1 MKSNDGFTL
10 LESLVGL
17 AIISSLLL
25 LLLQSLNISIFQ
37 LKKTDTA
44 VLAASLSRSLLNEMG
59 VVHPLQPGEIS
70 GRIGNIANWSATISN
85 RPLFFDD
92 RVPERAGVII
102 YDVALEITIQ
112 NTQFKF
118 HTVKNTVNGNLP

>member
-10 LESLVGL
+10 LESLVSL
-17 AIISSLLL
+17 TIISSLLL

-44 VLAASLSRSLLNEMG
+44 VLAASLSRSLLNEIG
-59 VVHPLQPGEIS
+59 IVHPLQPGEIS
-70 GRIGNIANWSATISN
+70 GRIGNIANWNATISN
-85 RPLFFDD
+85 RPLFFDN
-92 RVPERAGVII
+92 RAPEKAGLMT
-102 YDVALEITIQ
+102 YDVTLEITIQ

-118 HTVKNTVNGNLP
+118 HTVKNTINGNLT

>member
-10 LESLVGL
+10 LESLVSL
-17 AIISSLLL
+17 TIISSLLL

-44 VLAASLSRSLLNEMG
+44 VLAASRSRSLLNEIG
-59 VVHPLQPGEIS
+59 IVHPLQPGEIS
-70 GRIGNIANWSATISN
+70 GRIGNIANWNATISN
-85 RPLFFDD
+85 RPLFFDN
-92 RVPERAGVII
+92 RAPEKAGAMT

-118 HTVKNTVNGNLP
+118 HTVKNTINGNLP

>member
-1 MKSNDGFTL
+1 MKSDDGFTL
-10 LESLVGL
+10 LESLVSL
-17 AIISSLLL
+17 TIISSLLL

-92 RVPERAGVII
+92 RAPEKAGVMT

-118 HTVKNTVNGNLP
+118 HTVKNTINGNLP

>member
-10 LESLVGL
+10 LESLVSL
-17 AIISSLLL
+17 TIISSLLL

-44 VLAASLSRSLLNEMG
+44 VLAASLSRSLLNEIG
-59 VVHPLQPGEIS
+59 IVHPLQLGEVS

-92 RVPERAGVII
+92 RVPVKAGVMV

-118 HTVKNTVNGNLP
+118 NTVKNTINGNLP

>member
-10 LESLVGL
+10 LESLVSL
-17 AIISSLLL
+17 TIISSLLL

-44 VLAASLSRSLLNEMG
+44 VLAASLSRSLLNEIG
-59 VVHPLQPGEIS
+59 IVHPLQLGEVS

-92 RVPERAGVII
+92 RAPEKAGVMT

>member
-10 LESLVGL
+10 LESLVSL
-17 AIISSLLL
+17 TIISSLLL

-44 VLAASLSRSLLNEMG
+44 VLAASLSRSLLNEIG
-59 VVHPLQPGEIS
+59 IVHPLQPGEMS
-70 GRIGNIANWSATISN
+70 GHIGNIANWNATISN

-92 RVPERAGVII
+92 RAPEKAGVMT

>member
-10 LESLVGL
+10 IESLVGL
-17 AIISSLLL
+17 TIISSLLL

-70 GRIGNIANWSATISN
+70 GRIGNLANWSATISN
-85 RPLFFDD
+85 RPLFFHD
-92 RVPERAGVII
+92 RAPEKTGVMI

-112 NTQFKF
+112 NTQFKI

>member
-10 LESLVGL
+10 LESLVSL
-17 AIISSLLL
+17 TIISSLLL

-44 VLAASLSRSLLNEMG
+44 VLAASLSRSLLNEIG
-59 VVHPLQPGEIS
+59 IVHPLQPGEMS
-70 GRIGNIANWSATISN
+70 GRIGNIANWNATISN

-92 RVPERAGVII
+92 RAPEKAGVMT

>member
-1 MKSNDGFTL
+1 MKTNDGFTL
-10 LESLVGL
+10 LESLVSL
-17 AIISSLLL
+17 TIISSLLL

-70 GRIGNIANWSATISN
+70 GRIENLASWSATISN

-92 RVPERAGVII
+92 RAPDKAGVMI

>member
-10 LESLVGL
+10 LESLVSL
-17 AIISSLLL
+17 TIISSLVL

-44 VLAASLSRSLLNEMG
+44 VLAASLSRSLLNEIG
-59 VVHPLQPGEIS
+59 IVHPLQPGEIS

-92 RVPERAGVII
+92 RVPVKAGVMV

-118 HTVKNTVNGNLP
+118 NTVKNTINGNLP

>member
-10 LESLVGL
+10 LESLVSL
-17 AIISSLLL
+17 TIISSLLL

-70 GRIGNIANWSATISN
+70 GRIGNLAHWSATISN

-92 RVPERAGVII
+92 RAPEKEGVMI
-102 YDVALEITIQ
+102 YDVALEITVQ

>member
-10 LESLVGL
+10 LESLVSL
-17 AIISSLLL
+17 TIISSLLL

-44 VLAASLSRSLLNEMG
+44 VLAASLSRSLLNEIG
-59 VVHPLQPGEIS
+59 IVHPLQPGEIS
-70 GRIGNIANWSATISN
+70 GRIRNIANWNATISN
-85 RPLFFDD
+85 RPLFFDN
-92 RVPERAGVII
+92 RAPEKAGLMT
-102 YDVALEITIQ
+102 YDVTLEITIQ

-118 HTVKNTVNGNLP
+118 HTVKNTINGNLT

>member
-10 LESLVGL
+10 LESLVSL
-17 AIISSLLL
+17 TIISSLLL

-44 VLAASLSRSLLNEMG
+44 VLAASLSRSLLSEIG
-59 VVHPLQPGEIS
+59 VIHPLQRGEIS
-70 GRIGNIANWSATISN
+70 GRIGNIADWSATISN
-85 RPLFFDD
+85 RPLVFDD
-92 RVPERAGVII
+92 IARKQTGMLI

-112 NTQFKF
+112 NSQYKF
-118 HTVKNTVNGNLP
+118 HTVKNTSNGYLR

>member
-10 LESLVGL
+10 LESLVSL
-17 AIISSLLL
+17 TIISSLLL

-37 LKKTDTA
+37 LKKTDTT
-44 VLAASLSRSLLNEMG
+44 VLAASLSRSLLNEIG

-70 GRIGNIANWSATISN
+70 GRIGNSANWSATISN

-92 RVPERAGVII
+92 RAPEKTGVPI
-102 YDVALEITIQ
+102 YDVVLKITIQ
-112 NTQFKF
+112 ISQYKF
-118 HTVKNTVNGNLP
+118 HTVKNTVNGNLQ

>member
-1 MKSNDGFTL
+1 MKTNDGFTL
-10 LESLVGL
+10 LESLVSL
-17 AIISSLLL
+17 TIISSLLL

-37 LKKTDTA
+37 LKKTDTG

-70 GRIGNIANWSATISN
+70 GRIGNLANWSATISN

-92 RVPERAGVII
+92 RAPEKAGVMI
-102 YDVALEITIQ
+102 YDVALEITVQ